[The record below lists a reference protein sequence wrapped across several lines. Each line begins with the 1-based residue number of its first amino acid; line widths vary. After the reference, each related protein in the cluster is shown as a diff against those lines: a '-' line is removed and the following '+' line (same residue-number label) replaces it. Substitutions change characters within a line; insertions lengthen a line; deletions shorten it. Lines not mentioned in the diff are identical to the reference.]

1 MSIEMFLE
9 RENMQLLWD
18 VLIDEPMIKKICNSQ
33 VKINELI
40 AIFETNIKA
49 FYLREK
55 PNCNSLVDLNKK
67 YILLLINYIIK
78 LQDQTPSVPAVQTSQ
93 TPQTQQTP
101 QNFKKIKI
109 HDDVDTSEQQITYED
124 IHNERMSKFEKE
136 LNRKQEEFTN
146 AMSLSVPNLPN
157 FKDELDKPI
166 SEIELEIK
174 RIQEQR
180 NYDIEM
186 INKSHAD
193 VNSSNGSNSQNWL
206 TSQETSI
213 KNEKLTFSLTPAK
226 NNPIVVNDNSKHI
239 TWSNEN
245 KFYEPLP
252 LPSPI
257 QLQEE
262 NTAGLFNKLKK
273 VEATNYQL
281 QIDELRNEV
290 SNLNSKIDTILEKI
304 SGVTLN
310 INKND

>member
-18 VLIDEPMIKKICNSQ
+18 VLIDEPMIKKKCDSQ
-33 VKINELI
+33 IKINELI

-55 PNCNSLVDLNKK
+55 SNCNSLVDLNKK

-78 LQDQTPSVPAVQTSQ
+78 LQDQSPSVPAAQ
-93 TPQTQQTP
+93 TPQTPQTPQAP

-109 HDDVDTSEQQITYED
+109 HDDVDTTGQQITYED

-136 LNRKQEEFTN
+136 LSRKQEEFTN
-146 AMSLSVPNLPN
+146 AISLSVPNLPN
-157 FKDELDKPI
+157 FKDELDQPM

-193 VNSSNGSNSQNWL
+193 TNSQNWL

-213 KNEKLTFSLTPAK
+213 KNEKLSFSLTPAK
-226 NNPIVVNDNSKHI
+226 NNPAVANDNSKHI

-245 KFYEPLP
+245 KFYEPPPTSL
-252 LPSPI
+252 

-262 NTAGLFNKLKK
+262 NTASLFNKLKK
-273 VEATNYQL
+273 VEATNYQS
-281 QIDELRNEV
+281 QIDELKNEV

-304 SGVTLN
+304 SHISVN

>member
-18 VLIDEPMIKKICNSQ
+18 VLIDEPMIKKKCDSQ
-33 VKINELI
+33 IKINELI

-55 PNCNSLVDLNKK
+55 SNCNSLVDLNKK

-78 LQDQTPSVPAVQTSQ
+78 LQDQSPTVPVVQTS
-93 TPQTQQTP
+93 QTQQTP

-109 HDDVDTSEQQITYED
+109 HDDVDTTGQQITYED

-136 LNRKQEEFTN
+136 LSRKQEEFTN
-146 AMSLSVPNLPN
+146 AISLSVPNLPN
-157 FKDELDKPI
+157 FKDELDQPI

-193 VNSSNGSNSQNWL
+193 TNSQNWL

-213 KNEKLTFSLTPAK
+213 KNEKLSFSLTPAK
-226 NNPIVVNDNSKHI
+226 NNPTVANDNSKHI

-245 KFYEPLP
+245 KFYEPMPVSSQL
-252 LPSPI
+252 

-273 VEATNYQL
+273 VEPTNYQS
-281 QIDELRNEV
+281 QIDELKNEV

-304 SGVTLN
+304 SGIIVN

>member
-9 RENMQLLWD
+9 RENIQLVWD
-18 VLIDEPMIKKICNSQ
+18 VLIDEPMIKKICISQ
-33 VKINELI
+33 NKVNELVS
-40 AIFETNIKA
+40 IFENNLKP
-49 FYLREK
+49 FYSREK
-55 PNCNSLVDLNKK
+55 SNSNSLVDLNKK
-67 YILLLINYIIK
+67 YILLLINYVIK
-78 LQDQTPSVPAVQTSQ
+78 LQTQPVQSTQSSQVSHPPAPTPP
-93 TPQTQQTP
+93 
-101 QNFKKIKI
+101 NFKKIKI
-109 HDDVDTSEQQITYED
+109 HDDVDTTGQQITYED

-146 AMSLSVPNLPN
+146 AISLSVPNLPN
-157 FKDELDKPI
+157 FKDELDQPM

-193 VNSSNGSNSQNWL
+193 TNSQNWL
-206 TSQETSI
+206 SSQETSI
-213 KNEKLTFSLTPAK
+213 KNEKLSFSLTPAK
-226 NNPIVVNDNSKHI
+226 NNPTVANDNSKHI

-252 LPSPI
+252 VSSLS

-262 NTAGLFNKLKK
+262 NTASLFNKLKK
-273 VEATNYQL
+273 VETTNYQS
-281 QIDELRNEV
+281 QIDELKNEV

-304 SGVTLN
+304 SGIDVN